1 MKHYLRIAFFSL
13 VLVSLTESAH
23 AVPPPDFIFNV
34 GTQIVQVFSIVVLF
48 LTAVLASVKQYAKV
62 YFDAIEH
69 KKLFWVGTGLVV
81 VMMAFGGAYYYGQ
94 YTQDAEYKKWLADS
108 QKNTESFAAK
118 SNPLDT
124 LKDIETDG
132 NVSSNS
138 NPILNQQSAFLQNNT
153 PKENKYIAFIR
164 EYYGNIGSGKIEDA
178 YNVSKKSVSLS
189 TFKGWY
195 AKVTEVSVDDV
206 QPIDDKKYSL
216 KLTLKEGKDITRYAV
231 LMTIGEDAS
240 GSLTVQNS
248 QVRTL
253 PNADGVVVSEQG
265 SQQNNIA
272 ISVSNQEFQN
282 IIQTNSSTYVLDARE
297 DEEYEIGRFP
307 GSNHIRFAD
316 LVAGRWIDVPT
327 DKTVFV
333 FCWSGM
339 RGKDVAEFLRIK
351 GIKARYVEKGASD
364 WVAWGGKWDGGIK
377 FTSKYGNDNY
387 IRIFSTD
394 ETKKNVS
401 NGVALVDSR
410 DPGTFAKSHIP
421 GAINIP
427 MIYTPTSK
435 IESALAQV
443 PNGKS
448 VITICDDFIS
458 CFDAKVTGI
467 KLEKKGHTFLGRYN
481 KPWEY

>member
-1 MKHYLRIAFFSL
+1 MKHYLRIIFFSL
-13 VLVSLTESAH
+13 VLVSLTKSAH

-34 GTQIVQVFSIVVLF
+34 GAQIIQVFSIAVLF
-48 LTAVLASVKQYAKV
+48 LTAILASVRQYARV
-62 YFDAIEH
+62 YFDGMNH
-69 KKLFWVGTGLVV
+69 KKLFWIGTGLVIV
-81 VMMAFGGAYYYGQ
+81 VVAFGGAYYYGQ
-94 YTQDAEYKKWLADS
+94 YTQDAEYKKWLTDS
-108 QKNTESFAAK
+108 QNNTESFAVK
-118 SNPLDT
+118 NSPLDT
-124 LKDIETDG
+124 LKDDG
-132 NVSSNS
+132 TSDVVDDKGNAV
-138 NPILNQQSAFLQNNT
+138 IDQQPSFLQNNT

-164 EYYGNIGSGKIEDA
+164 EYYGNIGHGKVEDA

-189 TFKGWY
+189 TFKSWY

-216 KLTLKEGKDITRYAV
+216 KLTLKEGKDITKYAV

-240 GSLTVQNS
+240 GNLIVQNS

-253 PNADGVVVSEQG
+253 PNVDGVVAQG
-265 SQQNNIA
+265 VKDETV
-272 ISVSNQEFQN
+272 ISVSNQEFQSA
-282 IIQTNSSTYVLDARE
+282 IQVNASTYVLDARE

-339 RGKDVAEFLRIK
+339 RGKDVAEFLRTK
-351 GIKARYVEKGASD
+351 GIKARYIEKGASD
-364 WVAWGGKWDGGIK
+364 WVEWGGKWDGGIK

-387 IRIFSTD
+387 VRIFSTD
-394 ETKKNVS
+394 ETKKNVN

-410 DPGTFAKSHIP
+410 DPEKFAKSHIP
-421 GAINIP
+421 GAVNIP

-435 IESALAQV
+435 VENALAQV
-443 PNGKS
+443 PPGKS
-448 VITICDDFIS
+448 IITICDDFIS

-467 KLEKKGHTFLGRYN
+467 KLEKKGHAFLGRYN